1 MVNKQA
7 LKEIDSIC
15 KKHNAQLVAV
25 TKKRST
31 EEVRE
36 LYELGYHIFAE
47 NRVQDLLAK
56 KELLPDNIEWHL
68 IGHLQRNKVKYIVPF
83 VKLIHSVDSI
93 RLLSEIN
100 KEAEKANKT
109 VDCLLQ
115 FHVAQEES
123 KYGII
128 PKNIDTFISN
138 LTTIETNNIKIRG
151 IMGMASF
158 TEDKNQ
164 IKKEFMQLKSIFEML
179 KKEYFKENDFSILSM
194 GMSSDYKIALEE
206 GSTLV
211 RVGSALFE

>member
-7 LKEIDSIC
+7 LKEIDNTC
-15 KKHNAQLVAV
+15 KRYNAQLVAV
-25 TKKRST
+25 TKKRSI
-31 EEVRE
+31 EEVAE
-36 LYELGYHIFAE
+36 LYELGYRVFAE
-47 NRVQDLLAK
+47 NRVQDLLEK
-56 KELLPDNIEWHL
+56 KELLPNNIEWHL

-93 RLLSEIN
+93 RLLLEIN
-100 KEAEKANKT
+100 KEAKKLNKT

-123 KYGII
+123 KYGIA
-128 PKNIDTFISN
+128 PENIDAFMSD
-138 LTTIETNNIKIRG
+138 LKTIKIDNIKIRG

-158 TEDKNQ
+158 TNNQNQ
-164 IKKEFMQLKSIFEML
+164 IRKEFEQLKSIFEML
-179 KKEYFKENDFSILSM
+179 KKEYFKEDNFSILSM

>member
-7 LKEIDSIC
+7 LKEIDNTC
-15 KKHNAQLVAV
+15 KRYNAQLVAV
-25 TKKRST
+25 TKKRSI
-31 EEVRE
+31 EEVAE
-36 LYELGYHIFAE
+36 LYELGYRVFAE
-47 NRVQDLLAK
+47 NRVQDLLEK
-56 KELLPDNIEWHL
+56 KELLPNNIQWHL

-100 KEAEKANKT
+100 KEAKKVNKT
-109 VDCLLQ
+109 IDCLLQ

-123 KYGII
+123 KYGIA
-128 PKNIDTFISN
+128 PENIDAFMSD
-138 LTTIETNNIKIRG
+138 LKTIEIDNIKIRG

-158 TEDKNQ
+158 TDNQNQ
-164 IKKEFMQLKSIFEML
+164 IRKEFEQLKSIFEML
-179 KKEYFKENDFSILSM
+179 KKEYLKEDNFSILSM